1 MTWSIYPLKLSI
13 HAYVMKNLWIET
25 HPYADTKSYGGV
37 GRMIHRHFSF
47 PQDIR
52 FEEPAWIKGFK
63 LLMKYPSYVD

>member
-1 MTWSIYPLKLSI
+1 
-13 HAYVMKNLWIET
+13 MKNLWIET